1 MHDKSNCNADK
12 ENPGGAFDN
21 LSKASAVICSTIF
34 SFECFTNI
42 IL

>member
-1 MHDKSNCNADK
+1 MHDKSNCNAGN

-21 LSKASAVICSTIF
+21 LSKANAVICSMIF
-34 SFECFTNI
+34 SFECFANT

>member
-1 MHDKSNCNADK
+1 MHDKSNCSAGK

-21 LSKASAVICSTIF
+21 LSKAKVVICSTIF
-34 SFECFTNI
+34 SFECFIRI

>member
-1 MHDKSNCNADK
+1 MHDKSNCNAGK

-21 LSKASAVICSTIF
+21 LSKANAVTCSTIF
-34 SFECFTNI
+34 SFECFTNK